1 MFIRNCWYMV
11 AWDHEIPPDG
21 LFSHTVIGEPLLTA
35 FEEDRR
41 MITAQARNIAGN
53 PGAPMLPLAMDS
65 ALTQFRRIVERALQ
79 AERGS
84 TVAA

>member
-1 MFIRNCWYMV
+1 
-11 AWDHEIPPDG
+11 
-21 LFSHTVIGEPLLTA
+21 
-35 FEEDRR
+35 
-41 MITAQARNIAGN
+41 
-53 PGAPMLPLAMDS
+53 MLPLAMDS